1 MVILLKTSKRKL
13 VNRKKIRR
21 QLNNK
26 LLSSRSEKLP
36 PMQMNKSNSSS
47 RLKCNNNSCSNNKYS
62 SSNSSNNNK
71 NSSIINRNSSNRLT
85 FNRKSSF
92 QSKSLPDEG
101 AAVAVSKPWAFLK
114 KISKRS
120 WKKLRRVRSGTSWT
134 RLSGNSTTRPTP
146 PGLGQKP
153 SNARYRRWID

>member
-1 MVILLKTSKRKL
+1 MLILLKTNKRKP

-21 QLNNK
+21 QLNKNP
-26 LLSSRSEKLP
+26 LSSRSEKLP
-36 PMQMNKSNSSS
+36 PIQMNNSNSSS

-62 SSNSSNNNK
+62 SS

-101 AAVAVSKPWAFLK
+101 AAVAVSNPWAFLK